1 MIVRNGGREYAHFAV
16 EDVPPDAGP
25 PSIRGA
31 SGELAACEWWTG
43 TGRSWVRIL
52 ADLDVDQTQIDDGSV
67 RVARVLITTPDA
79 PPGPGVLFPA
89 GTTPAELVLTDS
101 PEIVIRGDGRVTVL

>member
-1 MIVRNGGREYAHFAV
+1 MIVRNGGREFAHFAL

-31 SGELAACEWWTG
+31 TGTLEATQWWTG
-43 TGRSWVRIL
+43 TGRSWDLIL
-52 ADLDVDQTQIDDGSV
+52 ADLDVEQAQIDDGTV
-67 RVARVLITTPDA
+67 CIARVLVTTPDA
-79 PPGPGVLFPA
+79 PPGPGVLFLA

-101 PEIVIRGDGRVTVL
+101 SEIVIRGDGRITVL